1 MPTEI
6 VRHLSPE
13 EQELARKRQELTIL
27 QAELTDR
34 ELSLANL
41 RAELAAFEGRYLRE
55 PYSNAGGRAARGEVP
70 SAPASVKA
78 LRPLRGA
85 QNRAALTDASAPGEA
100 LS

>member
-13 EQELARKRQELTIL
+13 EQELARKRQELALL
-27 QAELTDR
+27 QVELTDR

-55 PYSNAGGRAARGEVP
+55 VGVLYAERGRSDVGGH
-70 SAPASVKA
+70 
-78 LRPLRGA
+78 
-85 QNRAALTDASAPGEA
+85 
-100 LS
+100 